1 MLDFVII
8 IYGQVFT
15 YVFVQIFSICMHV
28 CYAQYLKYTYLLTG
42 IFIYIQS
49 VVRLAIPLTDLRL
62 CVMDI
67 RDLDARQRFR
77 LGVGLAKLGLFDLSL
92 KHVWMVA
99 VY

>member
-1 MLDFVII
+1 M
-8 IYGQVFT
+8 
-15 YVFVQIFSICMHV
+15 
-28 CYAQYLKYTYLLTG
+28 K
-42 IFIYIQS
+42 S

-92 KHVWMVA
+92 KHVWMVIKNA
-99 VY
+99 KSSTTHVLLSMCVGGDDKTVDMYVCSIV